1 MAKTF
6 NENLYNAMK
15 NELETDT
22 LITQVQAFKDI
33 IDEAG
38 PLFMTEAEV
47 THLGEKSIDIVTK
60 SLQRIA

>member
-6 NENLYNAMK
+6 NENLYKAMQ
-15 NELETDT
+15 NEMETDT

-38 PLFMTEAEV
+38 PGFMT
-47 THLGEKSIDIVTK
+47 D
-60 SLQRIA
+60 